1 MLRPSGASSYTGSK
15 AGHLYTCFI
24 NTIHILSFI
33 GKPEVRF
40 KSHLLLFEDKEGGH
54 LIKKKINNRSTLL
67 PSVGVP
73 SVCNVN

>member
-1 MLRPSGASSYTGSK
+1 M
-15 AGHLYTCFI
+15 
-24 NTIHILSFI
+24 
-33 GKPEVRF
+33 RF